1 MYLKPGQFS
10 VFPAGI
16 AKKLPPYQQLVF
28 IWVWHHKG
36 NETNSSFPSIKK
48 LCEETGISESSVQR
62 TIRELEKKGLFVR
75 NERFLINGRQTSNEY
90 EIVLDYEEEKMQQ
103 TRAEG
108 VTQTW
113 GEGVTQTGGE
123 GVTQTGGEG
132 VTQIPPIIGI
142 TKTREELKNKYSKNI
157 YSENSENEKTPK
169 EKSEE
174 FFQKKEKQEELIQ
187 FLVKEKNMPAG
198 MAETRVTEFVQYWT
212 ERTQNG
218 KKQKWEMEK
227 TFELSKRLANWFKMG
242 EKFEKNRSPQRHQA
256 YSTPIS
262 QL

>member
-48 LCEETGISESSVQR
+48 LCEETGMSESSVQR

-75 NERFLINGRQTSNEY
+75 NERFLLNGRQTSNEY
-90 EIVLDYEEEKMQQ
+90 EIVLDYEEEKTQQ
-103 TRAEG
+103 T
-108 VTQTW
+108 V

-132 VTQIPPIIGI
+132 VTQTPPIIGI

-157 YSENSENEKTPK
+157 YSEKSEKEKTPK

-187 FLVKEKNMPAG
+187 FLVQEKNMPSK
-198 MAETRVTEFVQYWT
+198 MAEARVNEFIQYWT

-218 KKQKWEMEK
+218 KKEKWEIEK
-227 TFELSKRLANWFKMG
+227 TFEISKRLANWFRMG